1 MNNLVAE
8 IPEVM
13 YVAETEN
20 YVRDYD
26 NRLRMSGLDLKT
38 YFQYTG
44 MDLDKL
50 RAQMRPQAEKQV
62 KLRLALEKIAALEN
76 LSATEE
82 EIEAET
88 NRIASA
94 YNMSAEDVKNALPA
108 DAIAEDIKVKKAM
121 DLVKEKAIVKSTAAG

>member
-1 MNNLVAE
+1 M
-8 IPEVM
+8 
-13 YVAETEN
+13 ETKTINDRE
-20 YVRDYD
+20 
-26 NRLRMSGLDLKT
+26 GLLEDI
-38 YFQYTG
+38 
-44 MDLDKL
+44 
-50 RAQMRPQAEKQV
+50 RQARKIV
-62 KLRLALEKIAALEN
+62 LCAHVSPDGDTLGSSLAMRLALEKIAALEN

-121 DLVKEKAIVKSTAAG
+121 DLVKEKAIVKSAAAG